1 MGERLLEKRFKA
13 RAEELKVLRD
23 ALRTTISKTILTPL
37 DTERVILAVNEA
49 CMNVIQH
56 AYKGESNGEIV
67 LEVFNH
73 ETDVE
78 VRITDFAPPVDPE
91 KIRPRALHEVRPG
104 GLGTHFMQEL
114 MDDVHYLPYD
124 SSAGN
129 CLVMKKYK
137 GKNTR

>member
-1 MGERLLEKRFKA
+1 MEERLLQKRFVA
-13 RAEELKVLRD
+13 RAEELKSLRD
-23 ALRTTISKTILTPL
+23 ELRATISGKILSPL
-37 DTERVILAVNEA
+37 DAERFILAVNEA

-56 AYKGESNGEIV
+56 AYKDVSSGEIV
-67 LEVFNH
+67 VEVYDH
-73 ETDVE
+73 EVDLE
-78 VRITDFAPPVDPE
+78 VRITDSAPPVDPAM
-91 KIRPRALHEVRPG
+91 IRPRDLQAVRPG

-137 GKNTR
+137 DKSKR